1 MIKQRCKK
9 TVLLCIGFIVLAVEI
24 TTINKLFQY
33 LCYVFMS
40 HSLSSLE
47 TYISNENVDFL
58 ETSEYLEEE
67 YMDDNNPIEN
77 KDSKHS
83 EKNPLSPNIL

>member
-1 MIKQRCKK
+1 M
-9 TVLLCIGFIVLAVEI
+9 
-24 TTINKLFQY
+24 
-33 LCYVFMS
+33 
-40 HSLSSLE
+40 SSLE